1 MKLELSNV
9 QIGKVTTLRDRTIKA
24 ELLFQ
29 EIPTEQKAALFD
41 LSWKEELNTL
51 KLDVIEEDNGKSPSV
66 RQRGVIFK
74 IWENNTDQ
82 SEDFETYY
90 RKTMFNIIEQL
101 KEKI

>member
-66 RQRGVIFK
+66 RMRGVLFRM
-74 IWENNTDQ
+74 WENTAR
-82 SEDFETYY
+82 EKTFEEFY
-90 RKTMFNIIEQL
+90 RSNMEKLINIL